1 MNYPPAPWI
10 LKGHGFL
17 TLHLIDFSDAAK
29 VIPKDLEIVQV
40 LPGKTIGG
48 LVLGKYE
55 SGSILTY
62 GELIAVAGLVRY
74 GDKIGSWISHIY
86 VDDSSSIAG
95 GREIW
100 GLPKEDAQFL
110 WQPEGGATVK
120 QGDQILCNF
129 TQAWQF
135 NLWRLS
141 GQFDTYTKLAAE
153 LMRFESSAIG
163 NVSLVSSQLEVPRSS
178 PFATLIDSQPWMAL
192 KAEALEITIAAPLS
206 VNAKVPMTV

>member
-55 SGSILTY
+55 SGSTLTY
-62 GELIAVAGLVRY
+62 GELIAVPGLVRY
-74 GDKIGSWISHIY
+74 GGKIGSWISHIY
-86 VDDSSSIAG
+86 VDDMNSIAG

-100 GLPKEDAQFL
+100 GLPKEEAQFL
-110 WQPEGGATVK
+110 WQPEGGAIVK
-120 QGDQILCNF
+120 QGDQILCDF
-129 TQAWQF
+129 THAWQF
-135 NLWRLS
+135 NLWRLG

-163 NVSLVSSQLEVPRSS
+163 NLSIVSSRLEVPRSS
-178 PFATLIDSQPWMAL
+178 PFAPLIDSQPVMAL
-192 KAEALEITIAAPLS
+192 KAESLEITIAAPLS
-206 VNAKVPMTV
+206 VNAKIPMTV